1 MPAAIYPDTCPG
13 QLQAA
18 YPNHS
23 STYVVK
29 SFSVRLEEHEGCC
42 IAMAIAELRLPE
54 SLGDDVYD
62 TVLEDD
68 FIWGTSP
75 YNIEDALLQ
84 LGIKVLEYVDQAK
97 RGM

>member
-1 MPAAIYPDTCPG
+1 
-13 QLQAA
+13 
-18 YPNHS
+18 
-23 STYVVK
+23 
-29 SFSVRLEEHEGCC
+29 
-42 IAMAIAELRLPE
+42 MAIAELRLPE

-97 RGM
+97 RGMQLSKSVRRNSTH